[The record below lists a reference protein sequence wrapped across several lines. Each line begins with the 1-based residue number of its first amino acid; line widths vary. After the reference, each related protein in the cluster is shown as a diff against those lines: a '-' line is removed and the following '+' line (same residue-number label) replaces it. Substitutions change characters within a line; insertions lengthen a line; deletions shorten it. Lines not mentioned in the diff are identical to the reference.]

1 MRWTHALLL
10 APFAVV
16 ALASDSSVDRHVA
29 ALQKAQSLQA
39 TITVTKVGGSTLEQT
54 LSFTKP
60 DKFRWESDAKLVV
73 SDGKTLFT
81 YDKAAKTYSKSEANA
96 EALKK
101 ALSADAVWAWSAFF
115 NDKFADD
122 VASAQKGESR
132 KLRNVPVTDVTVTLK
147 DKRTFTL
154 PLDDATG
161 VARGARFSVEESG
174 ATSEVIVLV
183 KELTLGDAG
192 LQDSLFAW
200 TPPADAKD
208 AAEVAASAMKFA
220 EVKPIFDQNCA
231 GCHGGRAPKAGIDL
245 SSYSGIMD
253 SRAVRPG
260 NPDGSRIMREIRSGK
275 MPPAG
280 PLAQELVDKLAKWI
294 ADGAKE

>member
-10 APFAVV
+10 VPFAAT
-16 ALASDSSVDRHVA
+16 ALLSDSSVDRHVA

-39 TITVTKVGGSTLEQT
+39 TLSVTKVGGSTDELT
-54 LSFTKP
+54 LSFSKP
-60 DKFRWESDAKLVV
+60 DKFRWESPAKLVV

-81 YDKAAKTYSKSEANA
+81 YDKGSKTYTKGEAGPD
-96 EALKK
+96 ALKK
-101 ALSADAVWAWSAFF
+101 ALSDDAVWAWSAFF
-115 NDKFADD
+115 NDKFGED
-122 VASAQKGESR
+122 VVSSQKGESR
-132 KLRNVPVTDVTVTLK
+132 KLRNVAVTDLTVVLK

-154 PLDDATG
+154 PLDDASG
-161 VARGARFSVEESG
+161 VARGSRFTVEAAG
-174 ATSEVIVLV
+174 AKTETIVIV
-183 KELTLGDAG
+183 KDLTLGEAG
-192 LQDSLFAW
+192 LQDELFAW

-208 AAEVAASAMKFA
+208 AAEAAANAMKFA

-253 SRAVRPG
+253 SRAVTPG
-260 NPDGSRIMREIRSGK
+260 NPDRSRIMREIRSGK